1 MAEVRTPRR
10 LTTILAA
17 DIVEYSR
24 LMAADEAGTL
34 ALLKRHRKE
43 IFEPKS
49 EEFNGRVVKLM
60 GDGTLMEFGSV
71 VDAVAFAVDVQQT
84 LATLNADF
92 LPQEKITYRIGVNI
106 GDIIVDN
113 EDLYGDGVNVAAR
126 IEPLAPPGG
135 ISITGGVHD
144 QIKQKLRLDFNSI
157 GPQVLK
163 NLAEPIPVW
172 TWSPSTLPAA
182 TAISANVELAL
193 PVRPSI
199 AVLPFASLRTDVDDD
214 YFADGI
220 SEDITTGL
228 SRCGWLFVI
237 ARNSA
242 FRYRGAATDVR
253 KVGTELGVRY
263 VLEGSVRKSDNQV
276 RINCQ
281 LVESENGTNIWAERF
296 DRSMTDIFTLQD
308 EITQGVIAA
317 LEPTLKKAE
326 IERVKRKR
334 PGDLGAYD
342 FYLRALQRMYDTK
355 TESHAAAL
363 EFVAKALECDPD
375 YVEAHG
381 IAAWCYF
388 ARSLWAGGLP
398 DPYKAIMLS
407 HARAVQVSR
416 TDDASTLAHA
426 AIAISLGERDFDT
439 ALSMINRA
447 IASNPCSVHAYGHGS
462 VINTWAGN
470 YDRSIELSDKALR
483 LSPFDPMSVMPLAGQ
498 AGAWLMKGE
507 YEKAVIHAKKAL
519 QIYPSHTPSFLIAI
533 ASMMRLG
540 RTGQA
545 SEFAAKLLAVSP
557 GYRVIAS
564 APVLEHFVDELR
576 EAGLPG

>member
-1 MAEVRTPRR
+1 MVETRVQRR
-10 LTTILAA
+10 LTTIVAI

-24 LMAADEAGTL
+24 LMAADEVGTL
-34 ALLKRHRKE
+34 AAVKRHRTK
-43 IFEPKS
+43 ILEPKS
-49 EEFNGRVVKLM
+49 GEYDGRVVKLM

-84 LATLNADF
+84 FASLNADISPESM
-92 LPQEKITYRIGVNI
+92 LTYRIGVNI

-113 EDLYGDGVNVAAR
+113 DDIYGDGVNVAAR
-126 IEPLAPPGG
+126 VEPLAPPGG
-135 ISITGGVHD
+135 ISITGGVHS
-144 QIKQKLRLDFNSI
+144 QIRSKVHVHFDSL
-157 GPQVLK
+157 GPQFLK
-163 NLAEPIPVW
+163 NMAEPVDVW
-172 TWSPSTLPAA
+172 IWSPSANPAKPAA
-182 TAISANVELAL
+182 VARHALAL
-193 PVRPSI
+193 PSKPSI
-199 AVLPFASLRTDVDDD
+199 AVLPFASLRQDLDDD

-220 SEDITTGL
+220 SEDITVGL

-253 KVGTELGVRY
+253 QVGRELGVRY
-263 VLEGSVRKSDNQV
+263 VLEGSVRKSGNQIRV
-276 RINCQ
+276 NCQ
-281 LVESENGTNIWAERF
+281 LVESENGTSLWAERL
-296 DRSMTDIFTLQD
+296 DRSMTEIFALQD

-317 LEPTLKKAE
+317 LEPTLKRAE
-326 IERVKRKR
+326 IERIRRKR

-342 FYLRALQRMYDTK
+342 FYLRALQKMYDTK
-355 TESHAAAL
+355 PESHAAAL
-363 EFVAKALECDPD
+363 DFVARALEIDPD
-375 YVEAHG
+375 YAEAHG
-381 IAAWCYF
+381 VAAWCYF

-398 DPYKAIMLS
+398 DPHKALMLR

-426 AIAISLGERDFDT
+426 AIAIALGERDFET
-439 ALSMINRA
+439 ALAMIDRA
-447 IASNPCSVHAYGHGS
+447 IAANPCSVHAYGHGS

-470 YDRSIELSDKALR
+470 YDRSIELSERALR

-507 YEKAVIHAKKAL
+507 YQNALNQARKAL

-533 ASMMRLG
+533 ASLMRLG
-540 RTGQA
+540 RTDEARDFGRR
-545 SEFAAKLLAVSP
+545 LLSASP
-557 GYRVIAS
+557 GYRVIAN
-564 APVLEHFVDELR
+564 APVLEHFVHELR